1 MRGQSTRLS
10 LQSKSSAVDVMTSD
24 RKIAANRRNSQRS
37 TGPRSVQAKQRIR
50 RNALR
55 HGLRVAALRTPAIS
69 TEVERLATAICGED
83 ADPADREQAVIV
95 AESELILLR
104 VRAARVDVIE
114 RMLPVSATRKTY
126 GTPSAPVGPHN
137 EPANNLSCLKQLMT
151 LDGYER
157 RALSRR
163 KRALRSMF
171 CTTAQ

>member
-1 MRGQSTRLS
+1 
-10 LQSKSSAVDVMTSD
+10 MTSD
-24 RKIAANRRNSQRS
+24 RKIAANRRNSQQS

-55 HGLRVAALRTPAIS
+55 HGFRAIALRSPAIS
-69 TEVERLATAICGED
+69 AEVDRLATAICGKG
-83 ADPADREQAVIV
+83 ADPADRGQALII
-95 AESELILLR
+95 AESELILMR

-114 RMLPVSATRKTY
+114 QMLPIAGTQDPEGTR
-126 GTPSAPVGPHN
+126 SAPH

-163 KRALRSMF
+163 KRALRSLF
-171 CTTAQ
+171 STIAQ

>member
-1 MRGQSTRLS
+1 
-10 LQSKSSAVDVMTSD
+10 MTSD
-24 RKIAANRRNSQRS
+24 RKIAANRRNSQQS

-55 HGLRVAALRTPAIS
+55 HGLRAVALRTPAIS
-69 TEVERLATAICGED
+69 TEVDRLATAICGKD
-83 ADPADREQAVIV
+83 AYPADREQALII
-95 AESELILLR
+95 AESELILLW

-114 RMLPVSATRKTY
+114 KIMPVLATRETY
-126 GTPSAPVGPHN
+126 GTPSAPVGPHR
-137 EPANNLSCLKQLMT
+137 PANNLSCLKQLMT

-171 CTTAQ
+171 CMTTQ

>member
-1 MRGQSTRLS
+1 
-10 LQSKSSAVDVMTSD
+10 MTSD
-24 RKIAANRRNSQRS
+24 RKIAANRRNSQQS

-55 HGLRVAALRTPAIS
+55 HGLRAVALRTPAIS
-69 TEVERLATAICGED
+69 TEVDRLATAICGKD
-83 ADPADREQAVIV
+83 ADQADREQALII
-95 AESELILLR
+95 AESELILIQ

-114 RMLPVSATRKTY
+114 QMVPITATPEPDVTRSASVS
-126 GTPSAPVGPHN
+126 VH

-171 CTTAQ
+171 CMTTQ